1 MNDLTVTRISNQ
13 VYQIDASL
21 PGSAG
26 TVAVYVLKGS
36 KIAIVDCGYAS
47 TYKTI
52 LQGLNE
58 IGIQPSEVNYLIP
71 THLHLDH
78 SGGTG
83 HLLHHT
89 PNAQVIAHE
98 RGVPHFIDPFIL
110 IKSVTS
116 IFGPE
121 IMRIYGK
128 PISVEK
134 NRIVPVRRELHL
146 NLGQG
151 LSVIA
156 IETPGHAPH
165 QISLF
170 VEEPKL
176 LLSADAVGSTL
187 PKIPTMIPTTPP
199 PSFDPS
205 KLADTID
212 NLLQLDSR
220 ELLVPHY
227 GVRKDA
233 RDVLQE
239 TKTKTEEWIC
249 GVKASEKEGLCLDE
263 IVERF
268 LSRLMKETGL
278 RRQDLDTFTRLVVRV
293 SIMGILTF
301 LDKIPQSSN
310 VSIQPKRS
318 HRRAFV
324 KERTGVSKK
333 F

>member
-1 MNDLTVTRISNQ
+1 
-13 VYQIDASL
+13 
-21 PGSAG
+21 
-26 TVAVYVLKGS
+26 
-36 KIAIVDCGYAS
+36 
-47 TYKTI
+47 
-52 LQGLNE
+52 
-58 IGIQPSEVNYLIP
+58 
-71 THLHLDH
+71 
-78 SGGTG
+78 
-83 HLLHHT
+83 

-121 IMRIYGK
+121 IMGIYGK
-128 PISVEK
+128 PIPVEK
-134 NRIVPVRRELHL
+134 NRIVPVGRELHID
-146 NLGQG
+146 LGEG
-151 LSVIA
+151 MSVTA
-156 IETPGHAPH
+156 LETPGHAPH

-170 VEEPKL
+170 VEEQKL

-249 GVKASEKEGLCLDE
+249 EVKAFEKEGLGLDE
-263 IVERF
+263 IVECF
-268 LSRLMKETGL
+268 VIRLTRETGM
-278 RRQDLDTFTRLVVRV
+278 R
-293 SIMGILTF
+293 
-301 LDKIPQSSN
+301 
-310 VSIQPKRS
+310 
-318 HRRAFV
+318 
-324 KERTGVSKK
+324 
-333 F
+333 